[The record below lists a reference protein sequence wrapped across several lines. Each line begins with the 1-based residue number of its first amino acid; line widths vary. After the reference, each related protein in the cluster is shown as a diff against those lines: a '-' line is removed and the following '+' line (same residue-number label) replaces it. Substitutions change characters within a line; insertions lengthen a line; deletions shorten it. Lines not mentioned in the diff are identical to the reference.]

1 MGRVVVE
8 PTGDEAERR
17 GGVDVVVWDGASLA
31 GPRDVLD
38 GAWLALRPEARA
50 MIDAGAGGKL
60 LLIAPPPLDAAAEA
74 ARGGVEN
81 LARTLSI
88 EWARYGI
95 RTAALLP
102 GAGDRAGGGR
112 RAGGVPRLAR
122 GRLLL
127 GLPLRPGGRVS
138 DRYRVTSLDS
148 IEPLPG
154 PGSLRWLAVRHEL
167 GIGSFGT
174 NAYVAQA
181 AGDDVVE
188 PHTEEAS
195 GHEELYFVAR
205 GSATFTLDGEEV
217 HAPAGTYVF
226 LPDPEVHRRAVAD
239 EAGTT
244 VMSFGAP
251 RGEAFTV
258 SGWEARFRATAI
270 RERDPE
276 QARALY
282 EEGLAARPAPAS
294 GRTTTWPAGMRS
306 TAAPRGAR
314 AARSRDRARR

>member
-1 MGRVVVE
+1 M
-8 PTGDEAERR
+8 
-17 GGVDVVVWDGASLA
+17 
-31 GPRDVLD
+31 
-38 GAWLALRPEARA
+38 
-50 MIDAGAGGKL
+50 
-60 LLIAPPPLDAAAEA
+60 
-74 ARGGVEN
+74 
-81 LARTLSI
+81 
-88 EWARYGI
+88 
-95 RTAALLP
+95 
-102 GAGDRAGGGR
+102 
-112 RAGGVPRLAR
+112 
-122 GRLLL
+122 
-127 GLPLRPGGRVS
+127 S

-154 PGSLRWLAVRHEL
+154 PGSLRWLPVRHEL
-167 GIGSFGT
+167 GIGAFGT

-205 GSATFTLDGEEV
+205 GSATFTLDGDEV

-226 LPDPEVHRRAVAD
+226 LPDPAVHRRAVAD

-282 EEGLAARPAPAS
+282 EEGLAADPRGPVGELRPGVLARALRQRRRRRARCSSARSSSAATRSAPRRARIRTSRACATARRPPERAPRLTLS
-294 GRTTTWPAGMRS
+294 GRA
-306 TAAPRGAR
+306 
-314 AARSRDRARR
+314 